1 MKRSCRGGNMYNQR
15 YNEWLEKVTP
25 AEKKE
30 MLSMSDNE
38 KKERFSLELAFGT
51 AGMRGELGV
60 GTFRMNI
67 YNIRRATMG
76 LAKYI
81 CDLGIAAM
89 KKGVVISYDTRRY
102 SREFALAVAEVL
114 SYYKINSFIFE
125 DVRPVPICSY
135 AIREI
140 GSIAGV
146 MITASHNPK
155 EYNGYKVYGED
166 GAQMSPEA
174 TAVVVKYIK
183 EQKDY
188 FAVPYDEINFDS
200 FEKGAYGKKLN
211 KYTTIISADID
222 EGYYQ
227 ELEKLMLSPE
237 IVKAKGKDIKLV
249 YTPIHGSGYI
259 PVTTMFKRMGI
270 NAHVVE
276 AQKNPDTE
284 FSTVPAP
291 NPENP
296 KAIAMGIEEGNKIG
310 ADVVLG
316 TDPDADRLG
325 VAVRNDEGEFI
336 LLTGNQIGIM
346 LLDYII
352 TRRKEKGTL
361 PENAALVKT
370 IVTSTLADRIAEA
383 NGVTVFNVLTG
394 FKFIGE
400 KMTEWAETGEYTYIF
415 GFEESFGSLC
425 GTYARD
431 KDAVVASIMFA
442 EMLLYLENKGSSVYK
457 RLMEIMD
464 EYGYYT
470 EKNSAAAYKGL
481 SGMETMG
488 NVMAKVRS
496 MDITEVAG
504 EEVLY
509 VADYLSGV
517 IKYANGSIGYT
528 GLPESNVIYLGLED
542 EQFICIRP
550 SGTEPQLKI
559 YVLVYENT
567 KEKSQAKAD
576 KLMDAVKEMLK

>member
-1 MKRSCRGGNMYNQR
+1 MYNQR

-81 CDLGIAAM
+81 CDLGIATM

-481 SGMETMG
+481 SGMETMA

>member
-1 MKRSCRGGNMYNQR
+1 MYNQR

-481 SGMETMG
+481 SGMETMAK
-488 NVMAKVRS
+488 VMAKVRS

>member
-1 MKRSCRGGNMYNQR
+1 MYNQR

-67 YNIRRATMG
+67 CNIRRATMG

-270 NAHVVE
+270 NAHLVE

-481 SGMETMG
+481 SGMETMA

>member
-1 MKRSCRGGNMYNQR
+1 MYNQR

-30 MLSMSDNE
+30 MLSMSNNE

-346 LLDYII
+346 LIDYII

-481 SGMETMG
+481 SGMETMA

>member
-1 MKRSCRGGNMYNQR
+1 MYNQR

-481 SGMETMG
+481 SGMETMA

>member
-1 MKRSCRGGNMYNQR
+1 MYNQR

-346 LLDYII
+346 LIDYII

-481 SGMETMG
+481 SGMETMA

>member
-1 MKRSCRGGNMYNQR
+1 MYNQR

-442 EMLLYLENKGSSVYK
+442 EMLLYLESKGSSVYK

-481 SGMETMG
+481 SGMETMA

-517 IKYANGSIGYT
+517 VKYANGSIGYT

>member
-1 MKRSCRGGNMYNQR
+1 MYNQR

>member
-352 TRRKEKGTL
+352 TRKKEKGTL

-481 SGMETMG
+481 SGMETMA